1 MNEELKIKL
10 IMHYIAKSHRDAFS
24 NMTVYDVA
32 KDLKIGMTRA
42 YELFNE
48 KDFPSVS
55 VGKTITL
62 FNIIY
67 TSFIMNVKR
76 SLSLK
81 SFLLIIIISL
91 KYLFT
96 NEFICSF

>member
-48 KDFPSVS
+48 KDFPSVT
-55 VGKTITL
+55 VGKTKVVMVLSYYAWKYEKYNKNLTTKSNIHKGGD
-62 FNIIY
+62 FNA
-67 TSFIMNVKR
+67 
-76 SLSLK
+76 
-81 SFLLIIIISL
+81 
-91 KYLFT
+91 
-96 NEFICSF
+96 

>member
-10 IMHYIAKSHRDAFS
+10 IMHYITKSHRDAFS

-32 KDLKIGMTRA
+32 KDLNIGMTRA

-55 VGKTITL
+55 VGKTKIVMVLSYYVWKYEKYNKNLITTNNIQEGGD
-62 FNIIY
+62 FNA
-67 TSFIMNVKR
+67 
-76 SLSLK
+76 
-81 SFLLIIIISL
+81 
-91 KYLFT
+91 
-96 NEFICSF
+96 

>member
-32 KDLKIGMTRA
+32 KDLNIGMTRA

-55 VGKTITL
+55 VGKTKIVMVLSYYVWKYEKYNKNLITNSNIKKGGD
-62 FNIIY
+62 FN
-67 TSFIMNVKR
+67 V
-76 SLSLK
+76 
-81 SFLLIIIISL
+81 
-91 KYLFT
+91 
-96 NEFICSF
+96 

>member
-48 KDFPSVS
+48 KDFPSVT
-55 VGKTITL
+55 VGKTKVV
-62 FNIIY
+62 
-67 TSFIMNVKR
+67 MV
-76 SLSLK
+76 LSYYVW
-81 SFLLIIIISL
+81 
-91 KYLFT
+91 KYEKYNKNLT
-96 NEFICSF
+96 INSNLGGGSNA

>member
-10 IMHYIAKSHRDAFS
+10 IMHYITKSHRDAFS

-32 KDLKIGMTRA
+32 KDLDIGMTRA

-55 VGKTITL
+55 VGKTKIVMVLSYYVWKYEKYNKNLITTNNIQEGGD
-62 FNIIY
+62 FNA
-67 TSFIMNVKR
+67 
-76 SLSLK
+76 
-81 SFLLIIIISL
+81 
-91 KYLFT
+91 
-96 NEFICSF
+96 

>member
-10 IMHYIAKSHRDAFS
+10 IMHYIAKSHRDAFA

-48 KDFPSVS
+48 KDFPSVT
-55 VGKTITL
+55 VGKTKVVMVLSYYVWKYEKYNKNLTTKSNIHKGGN
-62 FNIIY
+62 FNA
-67 TSFIMNVKR
+67 
-76 SLSLK
+76 
-81 SFLLIIIISL
+81 
-91 KYLFT
+91 
-96 NEFICSF
+96 